1 MNLIEHGLL
10 ALLPRIGTSHNSQSE
25 RIHCAGSCCSPE
37 FLRGVVVNDLTTDT
51 LHAAM
56 RGLASRQRVI
66 ADNIANI
73 DTPGF
78 LAGRVQ
84 FEDALRQAQAG
95 GDVGGVL
102 PTTARSAAPTG
113 VNGNNV
119 QLDEETLTNIDTGLR
134 YQVAVEAMSAKFG
147 LLRTAISGGR

>member
-1 MNLIEHGLL
+1 M
-10 ALLPRIGTSHNSQSE
+10 
-25 RIHCAGSCCSPE
+25 
-37 FLRGVVVNDLTTDT
+37 NDLTTDT

-56 RGLASRQRVI
+56 RGLATRQRVI

-78 LAGRVQ
+78 LAGRVE
-84 FEDALRQAQAG
+84 FEDALRQALGG
-95 GDVGGVL
+95 GDVDGVR
-102 PTTARSAAPTG
+102 PSTGRSAAPTG

-134 YQVAVEAMSAKFG
+134 YQVVVEAMSAKFA
-147 LLRTAISGGR
+147 LLRTAIGGGR